1 MGSKGWI
8 WGVQIT
14 GELGRPW
21 AEGMKAGLGTPWEGA
36 PASWWLAFSRWGA
49 SPVSPPLRWERTGVP
64 DGGTGRVS
72 CPVEDT
78 CVDVSQRRCGR
89 RGRPW
94 QPRPAPGTPGF
105 PRARR
110 GGRRGP
116 SPAAPLPAEPAG
128 PSTLSSDRDQRRL
141 CAQGWGLQSGG
152 AGEARPGSAEREQHR
167 RPHDPA
173 TLWGPRAPGSH
184 CPSLPRHGFR
194 GTVPGSESGPG
205 KR

>member
-1 MGSKGWI
+1 MGPKGWI
-8 WGVQIT
+8 WGVQIP
-14 GELGRPW
+14 GELGRPR
-21 AEGMKAGLGTPWEGA
+21 AEGTKAGLGTPWEGA
-36 PASWWLAFSRWGA
+36 PAGWWLALSRWGA

-78 CVDVSQRRCGR
+78 RVDVSQRRCGR

-94 QPRPAPGTPGF
+94 PAPGTPGF
-105 PRARR
+105 PQARR

-116 SPAAPLPAEPAG
+116 SPAAPPSPQSLQAPAHSAPTG
-128 PSTLSSDRDQRRL
+128 TRDV
-141 CAQGWGLQSGG
+141 CAPKGGVCRAGG
-152 AGEARPGSAEREQHR
+152 AGEAGPGSAERERHR
-167 RPHDPA
+167 HPHNPA
-173 TLWGPRAPGSH
+173 TLWGLRAPGSR